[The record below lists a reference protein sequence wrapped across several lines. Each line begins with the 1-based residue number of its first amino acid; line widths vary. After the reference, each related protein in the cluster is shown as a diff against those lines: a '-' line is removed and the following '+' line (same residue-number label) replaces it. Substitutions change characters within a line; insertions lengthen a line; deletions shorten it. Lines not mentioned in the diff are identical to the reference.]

1 MCPEPYPKLSNCL
14 PPAVVELYV
23 ELLLQRVAIV
33 ERAKDAPPDMRE
45 AISSLFYAA
54 ERVTDLPVGLRQS
67 KTNLRRCRLDLSTSS
82 ACRFD
87 VR

>member
-1 MCPEPYPKLSNCL
+1 MALSMFTSHPCHL

-33 ERAKDAPPDMRE
+33 ERAKDVPPDMRE

-54 ERVTDLPVGLRQS
+54 ERVTDLPV
-67 KTNLRRCRLDLSTSS
+67 RLGEQ
-82 ACRFD
+82 
-87 VR
+87 